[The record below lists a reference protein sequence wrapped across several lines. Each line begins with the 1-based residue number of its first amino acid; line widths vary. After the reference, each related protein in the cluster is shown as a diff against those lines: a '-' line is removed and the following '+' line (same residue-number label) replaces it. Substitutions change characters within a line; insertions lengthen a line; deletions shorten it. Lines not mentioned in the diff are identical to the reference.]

1 MMQAERQK
9 HTGSQT
15 VLELK
20 VRNHPGVMSH
30 VCGLLARRA
39 YNMEAI
45 VCLPMKDRRFSRIWL
60 LIDEGERLEQVIQQ
74 IHKLHDVLRIDR
86 HGEEHRMFTELETL
100 GMAGADSCVAPTH

>member
-1 MMQAERQK
+1 MMQAERQQSV
-9 HTGSQT
+9 HSQT

-45 VCLPMKDRRFSRIWL
+45 ACLPMKDRRFSRIWL
-60 LIDEGERLEQVIQQ
+60 LINEGERLEQVVQQ
-74 IHKLHDVLRIDR
+74 IHKLQDVLRIER
-86 HGEEHRMFTELETL
+86 HGVEHRVFDELETL
-100 GMAGADSCVAPTH
+100 FDQGK